1 MIKTSCGLM
10 TPMEAKIIGDI
21 DRDLKNAVT
30 LPIKKK
36 EQKWEG
42 HPFNQGPQQIIVLA
56 DVKQLF

>member
-30 LPIKKK
+30 LPIKKRSK
-36 EQKWEG
+36 NGKDT
-42 HPFNQGPQQIIVLA
+42 HSTKVH
-56 DVKQLF
+56 DR